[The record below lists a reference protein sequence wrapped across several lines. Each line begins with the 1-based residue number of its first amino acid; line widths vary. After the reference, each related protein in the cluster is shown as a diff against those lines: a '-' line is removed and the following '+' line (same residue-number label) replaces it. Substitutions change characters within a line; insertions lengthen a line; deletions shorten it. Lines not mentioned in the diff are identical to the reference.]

1 MAQDPGIPEFRY
13 RAFISYSHQ
22 DKAWA
27 DWLHRS
33 LESYRVPQRLV
44 GQVTP
49 AGVVPRRLLPVFRDR
64 DELAS
69 ATDLGRKV
77 NEALSESAN
86 LVVICSPH
94 SARSHWVNQEVLAFR
109 RLGHADRIFCLIVD
123 GEPNA
128 SDLAGREGEE
138 CFAPALRF
146 EWDDVTQGLSQQRT
160 EPIAADARAGKDGR
174 TNAKLKLIAGLLDIG
189 FDKLKQREQQR
200 HQRRLAAVAAVAVGI
215 TLVTSTLAVIAVHAQ
230 RVAERER
237 NQAEGLVSFMLG
249 DLNDKL
255 GQVQRL
261 DIMEAVD
268 DRAMAYFQS
277 LPNDDVTD
285 TSLEQRAKALEK
297 IGSVRTDQGHLDA
310 AMQSYQAAAN
320 IARSLAERAPA
331 HVPRQ
336 VAYSRTIAFIGIT
349 EWYRGNLA
357 SAEKNFSLA
366 QDVLRRTPLA
376 SAPDKAFIQ
385 QWATVDNNL
394 GHVLESQ
401 GKLDQAATQ
410 YQSMLTH
417 CRELV
422 RGEHPK
428 NDWQEL
434 LGEAH
439 NNLGKI
445 ALMQGDLATAIA
457 EYRADDAI
465 ETALSERDPRNH
477 DQKEN
482 MVRVRAILGRTMA
495 LGGDVEAGGQHLQ
508 QAIDGAVQLSEFE
521 PNETGFRAKVALY
534 STQLARLR
542 RLAGDRDA
550 SRQLNGRS
558 LKIFGDITR
567 QDPSNA
573 EWKQD
578 FAESQLEQAAQ
589 SLAAGDID
597 QAHAQ
602 ASQALAVLAPMHQ
615 AQPGERTLLLDTAI
629 ARLLLAATTGDAGK
643 AMPWREDTLKDI
655 ASVKSGAGDPRLL
668 ALRVNAL
675 LSLNRTPEA
684 APLVQQLWDSGYRD
698 LELLATLKHHDID
711 YPANAAFQQRLQ
723 AALARSD
730 PQ

>member
-1 MAQDPGIPEFRY
+1 MAQDPGVPEIRY

-33 LESYRVPQRLV
+33 LESYRIPQRLV

-49 AGVVPRRLLPVFRDR
+49 AGIVPRRLLPIFRDR

-94 SARSHWVNQEVLAFR
+94 SARSHWVNQEVLAFK
-109 RLGHADRIFCLIVD
+109 RLGHADRIFCLIVA
-123 GEPNA
+123 GEPNT
-128 SDLAGREGEE
+128 SDVAGREGEE

-146 EWDDVTQGLSQQRT
+146 EWDDASQGMSRQRT
-160 EPIAADARAGKDGR
+160 EPIAADARPGKDGR

-200 HQRRLAAVAAVAVGI
+200 HQRRLAAVAAVAVAI

-277 LPNDDVTD
+277 LPNNDVTD
-285 TSLEQRAKALEK
+285 VSLAQRAKALEK

-320 IARSLAERAPA
+320 IAGSLAEREPRNVA
-331 HVPRQ
+331 RQ
-336 VAYSRTIAFIGIT
+336 VAYSRVLAFIGIT
-349 EWYRGNLA
+349 EWYRGNLPA
-357 SAEKNFSLA
+357 AEKNFTMA
-366 QDVLRRTPLA
+366 QDVLRRTTVA
-376 SAPDKAFIQ
+376 GAPDKDFIQ

-401 GKLDQAATQ
+401 GKLEQAATQ
-410 YQSMLTH
+410 YQGMLAH

-422 RGEHPK
+422 RGKNPK
-428 NDWQEL
+428 TDWQEL

-465 ETALSERDPRNH
+465 ETALSEHDPRNH

-482 MVRVRAILGRTMA
+482 MVRVRAILGRTIA
-495 LGGDVEAGGQHLQ
+495 LGGDGDLGGAHLREA
-508 QAIDGAVQLSEFE
+508 IEGAMQLADFE
-521 PNETGFRAKVALY
+521 P
-534 STQLARLR
+534 
-542 RLAGDRDA
+542 
-550 SRQLNGRS
+550 
-558 LKIFGDITR
+558 
-567 QDPSNA
+567 
-573 EWKQD
+573 
-578 FAESQLEQAAQ
+578 
-589 SLAAGDID
+589 
-597 QAHAQ
+597 
-602 ASQALAVLAPMHQ
+602 
-615 AQPGERTLLLDTAI
+615 
-629 ARLLLAATTGDAGK
+629 
-643 AMPWREDTLKDI
+643 
-655 ASVKSGAGDPRLL
+655 
-668 ALRVNAL
+668 
-675 LSLNRTPEA
+675 
-684 APLVQQLWDSGYRD
+684 
-698 LELLATLKHHDID
+698 
-711 YPANAAFQQRLQ
+711 
-723 AALARSD
+723 
-730 PQ
+730 

>member
-1 MAQDPGIPEFRY
+1 MAQETGVPAFRY

-33 LESYRVPQRLV
+33 LESYRIPQRLV
-44 GQVTP
+44 GQETA
-49 AGVVPRRLLPVFRDR
+49 AGIVPRRLLPIFRDR

-94 SARSHWVNQEVLAFR
+94 SAASHWVNEEVLAFK

-123 GEPNA
+123 GEPNT
-128 SDLAGREGEE
+128 SEVAGREAEE

-146 EWDDVTQGLSQQRT
+146 GWDGVGGLSDQRT
-160 EPIAADARAGKDGR
+160 EPIAADARPGKDGR

-189 FDKLKQREQQR
+189 FDQLKQREQQR
-200 HQRRLAAVAAVAVGI
+200 HQRRLAAIAAVAVGI
-215 TLVTSTLAVIAVHAQ
+215 TLMTSTLAIIAVRAQ

-277 LPNDDVTD
+277 LPNNDVTD
-285 TSLEQRAKALEK
+285 VSLAQRAKALEK

-310 AMQSYQAAAN
+310 AMQSYQAAAS
-320 IARSLAERAPA
+320 IARSLAEREPGD
-331 HVPRQ
+331 VPRQ
-336 VAYSRTIAFIGIT
+336 VAYSRVLAFIGIT
-349 EWYRGNLA
+349 EWYRGDLA
-357 SAEKNFSLA
+357 AAEKNFTMA
-366 QDVLRRTPLA
+366 QDVLRRTPLTGT
-376 SAPDKAFIQ
+376 PDKEFIQ

-410 YQSMLTH
+410 YQSMLAH

-422 RGEHPK
+422 RGKNPK
-428 NDWQEL
+428 TDWQEL

-482 MVRVRAILGRTMA
+482 MVRVRAILGRTIA
-495 LGGDVEAGGQHLQ
+495 LGGDVDVGGEHLQ
-508 QAIDGAVQLSEFE
+508 QAIDGAMQLSEFE
-521 PNETGFRAKVALY
+521 PKETGFRAKVALY

-542 RLAGDRDA
+542 RLAGDHGVA
-550 SRQLNGRS
+550 KQLNDRALS
-558 LKIFGDITR
+558 IFGDITR

-578 FAESQLEQAAQ
+578 FAEAQVEQAAQ
-589 SLAAGDID
+589 SLAIGSAE
-597 QAHAQ
+597 QAHTQ
-602 ASQALAVLAPMHQ
+602 ALQALAVLGPMHDN
-615 AQPGERTLLLDTAI
+615 QPGERTLLLDSTS
-629 ARLLLAATTGDAGK
+629 ARLLLAASTIDAEK
-643 AMPWREDTLKDI
+643 ATQWRQQVLKDI
-655 ASVKSGAGDPRLL
+655 ASTTSGAADPRLL
-668 ALRVNAL
+668 ALRVRAL
-675 LSLNRTPEA
+675 LSLERAPEA
-684 APLVQQLWDSGYRD
+684 TPLVQQLWDSGYRD
-698 LELLATLKHHDID
+698 LDLLAALKQRDID

>member
-1 MAQDPGIPEFRY
+1 MAQETGVPAFRY

-22 DKAWA
+22 DKTWA

-33 LESYRVPQRLV
+33 LESYRIPQRLV
-44 GQVTP
+44 GQESP
-49 AGVVPRRLLPVFRDR
+49 AGIVPRRLLPVFRDR

-86 LVVICSPH
+86 LIVICSPH
-94 SARSHWVNQEVLAFR
+94 SARSHWVNEEVLAFK

-128 SDLAGREGEE
+128 SELPGREAEE

-146 EWDDVTQGLSQQRT
+146 EWDGAAGLSEQRT
-160 EPIAADARAGKDGR
+160 EPIAADARPGKDGR
-174 TNAKLKLIAGLLDIG
+174 NNSKLKLVAGMLDIG

-200 HQRRLAAVAAVAVGI
+200 HQRRLAAVAAVAVAI
-215 TLVTSTLAVIAVHAQ
+215 TLMTSTLAVIAVHAQ

-237 NQAEGLVSFMLG
+237 NQAESLVGFMLG

-277 LPNDDVTD
+277 LPSNDVTD

-297 IGSVRTDQGHLDA
+297 IGGVRFSQGHLDT
-310 AMQSYQAAAN
+310 AMQSYQAAAK
-320 IARSLAERAPA
+320 ISEALAEDAPA
-331 HVPRQ
+331 NVARQ
-336 VAYSRTIAFIGIT
+336 VAHSRIVTFIGMT
-349 EWYRGNLA
+349 DWYRGDLP
-357 SAEKNFSLA
+357 SAEKHFAMA
-366 QDVLRRTPLA
+366 QDILRRTPLT
-376 SAPDKAFIQ
+376 SAPDKDFIQ
-385 QWATVDNNL
+385 QWATVDDDL

-401 GKLDQAATQ
+401 GKLDQATTQ
-410 YQSMLTH
+410 YQSMLAH

-422 RGEHPK
+422 RGKNPK
-428 NDWQEL
+428 TDWQEL

-439 NNLGKI
+439 NNLGKM

-465 ETALSERDPRNH
+465 ETALSESDPKNN

-482 MVRVRAILGRTMA
+482 VVRVRAILGRTMA
-495 LGGDVEAGGQHLQ
+495 LGGDADVGGQHLQ
-508 QAIDGAVQLSEFE
+508 QAIDGAAQLVKFE
-521 PNETGFRAKVALY
+521 PNETSFHAKVALY

-542 RLAGDRDA
+542 RLSGDNDA
-550 SRQLNGRS
+550 ARQLNDQS
-558 LKIFGDITR
+558 LKIFGDMTR

-578 FAESQLEQAAQ
+578 FAEAQVEQATQ
-589 SLAAGDID
+589 SLAAGQAD

-602 ASQALAVLAPMHQ
+602 ATQALAVLEPMHKE
-615 AQPGERTLLLDTAI
+615 QPGERTLLLDTA
-629 ARLLLAATTGDAGK
+629 AVRLLLAASTNDADK
-643 AMPWREDTLKDI
+643 ARQWREDVLKDI
-655 ASVKSGAGDPRLL
+655 ATVASGAGDPRLL
-668 ALRVNAL
+668 ALRVGAL
-675 LSLNRTPEA
+675 LSLSRGPEA

-698 LELLATLKHHDID
+698 LDLLATLKRHDID
-711 YPANAAFQQRLQ
+711 YPANVAFQQRLQ

>member
-1 MAQDPGIPEFRY
+1 MAQEPGVPAFRY

-33 LESYRVPQRLV
+33 LESYRIPQRLV
-44 GQVTP
+44 GQETA
-49 AGVVPRRLLPVFRDR
+49 AGVVPRRLLPIFRDR

-77 NEALSESAN
+77 NEALSQSAN

-94 SARSHWVNQEVLAFR
+94 SAKSHWVNEEVLAFK

-123 GEPNA
+123 GEPNT
-128 SDLAGREGEE
+128 SEVAGREAEE

-146 EWDDVTQGLSQQRT
+146 EWDGVSGLSNQRT
-160 EPIAADARAGKDGR
+160 EPIAADARPGKDGR
-174 TNAKLKLIAGLLDIG
+174 TNARLKLIAGMLDIG
-189 FDKLKQREQQR
+189 FDQLKQREQQR
-200 HQRRLAAVAAVAVGI
+200 HQRRLAAIAAVAVGI
-215 TLVTSTLAVIAVHAQ
+215 TLMTSTLAVIAVRAQ
-230 RVAERER
+230 RIAERER
-237 NQAEGLVSFMLG
+237 NQAEGLISFMLG

-277 LPNDDVTD
+277 LPNNDVTD
-285 TSLEQRAKALEK
+285 VSLAQRAKALEK

-320 IARSLAERAPA
+320 IARSLAEREPRN
-331 HVPRQ
+331 VPRQ
-336 VAYSRTIAFIGIT
+336 VAYSRVLAFIGIT
-349 EWYRGNLA
+349 EWYRGNLPD
-357 SAEKNFSLA
+357 AEKSFTTA
-366 QDVLRRTPLA
+366 QDVLRRTPLTG
-376 SAPDKAFIQ
+376 APDKDFIQ

-401 GKLDQAATQ
+401 GKLVQAATQ
-410 YQSMLTH
+410 YQSMLVH

-422 RGEHPK
+422 RGKNPK
-428 NDWQEL
+428 TDWQEL

-465 ETALSERDPRNH
+465 ETALSDHDPRNH

-482 MVRVRAILGRTMA
+482 MVRVRAILGRTIA
-495 LGGDVEAGGQHLQ
+495 LGGDVDAGGKRLQ
-508 QAIDGAVQLSEFE
+508 QAIDGATQLAEFE
-521 PNETGFRAKVALY
+521 PKETGFRAKVALY

-542 RLAGDRDA
+542 RLAGDLDA
-550 SRQLNGRS
+550 AAQLNDRS
-558 LKIFGDITR
+558 LAIFGDITR

-578 FAESQLEQAAQ
+578 FAEAQVEQAAQ
-589 SLAAGDID
+589 SLATGHAE

-602 ASQALAVLAPMHQ
+602 AAQVLAVLGPMHDS
-615 AQPGERTLLLDTAI
+615 QPGERTLLLDTAA
-629 ARLLLAATTGDAGK
+629 ARLLLAASTGDADK
-643 AMPWREDTLKDI
+643 ATPWRQQVIKDA
-655 ASVKSGAGDPRLL
+655 ASVSSGAADPRLL
-668 ALRVNAL
+668 ALRVRAL
-675 LSLNRTPEA
+675 LSLDRSPEA
-684 APLVQQLWDSGYRD
+684 TPLVQQLWDSGYRD
-698 LELLATLKHHDID
+698 PDLLATLRQHDID
-711 YPANAAFQQRLQ
+711 YPPNAAFQQRLQ
-723 AALARSD
+723 AALAKSD

>member
-1 MAQDPGIPEFRY
+1 MAQEPGVPAFRY

-33 LESYRVPQRLV
+33 LEAYRIPQRLV
-44 GQVTP
+44 GQVTA
-49 AGVVPRRLLPVFRDR
+49 AGMVPRRLLPVFRDR

-94 SARSHWVNQEVLAFR
+94 SAQSHWVNEEVLAFKR
-109 RLGHADRIFCLIVD
+109 IGHADRIFCLIVD
-123 GEPNA
+123 GEPNT
-128 SDLAGREGEE
+128 SDIAGREAEE

-146 EWDDVTQGLSQQRT
+146 EWDGAAGLSDQRT
-160 EPIAADARAGKDGR
+160 EPIAADARPGKDGR
-174 TNAKLKLIAGLLDIG
+174 NNAKLKLIAGLLDIG

-200 HQRRLAAVAAVAVGI
+200 HQRRLAAIAAVAVAI
-215 TLVTSTLAVIAVHAQ
+215 TLMTSTLAVIALHAQ

-277 LPNDDVTD
+277 LPGNDVTD

-297 IGSVRTDQGHLDA
+297 IGSVRMAQGHLDA
-310 AMQSYQAAAN
+310 AMQSYQAAAK
-320 IARSLAERAPA
+320 ISGPLAERAPTQ
-331 HVPRQ
+331 VSRQ
-336 VAYSRTIAFIGIT
+336 VAYSRVITFIGMT

-357 SAEKNFSLA
+357 AAEKNFSMA
-366 QDVLRRTPLA
+366 EDVLRRTPQG
-376 SAPDKAFIQ
+376 SKPDKDFIH
-385 QWATVDNNL
+385 QWAMVDNDL

-401 GKLDQAATQ
+401 GKLDQAAIQ
-410 YQSMLTH
+410 YQSMLAH

-422 RGEHPK
+422 RGHKPK
-428 NDWQEL
+428 TEWQEL

-445 ALMQGDLATAIA
+445 ALMRGDLATAIA

-465 ETALSERDPRNH
+465 ETAMSEHDPRDH

-495 LGGDVEAGGQHLQ
+495 LGGEVETGGQHLQ
-508 QAIDGAVQLSEFE
+508 QAIDGAVQLSQFE
-521 PNETGFRAKVALY
+521 PNETSFRAKVALY

-542 RLAGDRDA
+542 RLAGDDDA
-550 SRQLNGRS
+550 ARQLNDRA
-558 LKIFGDITR
+558 LKIFGDMTHL
-567 QDPSNA
+567 DPSNT

-578 FAESQLEQAAQ
+578 YAEALVEQAAQ
-589 SLAAGDID
+589 SLATGHADE
-597 QAHAQ
+597 AHAQ
-602 ASQALAVLAPMHQ
+602 ATQALAVLAPMHKD
-615 AQPGERTLLLDTAI
+615 QPEERTLLLDMAA
-629 ARLLLAATTGDAGK
+629 ARLLLAATTSDAGQ
-643 AMPWREDTLKDI
+643 ARQWREDVLKDL
-655 ASVKSGAGDPRLL
+655 ASVASGTGDPRVL
-668 ALRVNAL
+668 ALRVGAL
-675 LSLNRTPEA
+675 LSLGRAPEA

-698 LELLATLKHHDID
+698 LDLLATLKHHDID